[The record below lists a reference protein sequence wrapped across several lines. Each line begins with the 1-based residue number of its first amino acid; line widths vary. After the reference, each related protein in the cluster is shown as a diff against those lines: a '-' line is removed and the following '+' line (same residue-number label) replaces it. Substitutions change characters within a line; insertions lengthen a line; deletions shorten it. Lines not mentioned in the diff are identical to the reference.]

1 MHFPEAKLHFDIYDF
16 EGTGKLDAFYMGDCL
31 RSLDLVPTQAAV
43 LKAGGSNKKG
53 EKSYSLEEFLP
64 IYSQIK
70 KDIVKDVGVYEDF
83 AECMKV
89 YDKMENGTMLE
100 AELAH
105 ILQSLG
111 EKLND
116 QECDDIMAACVVG
129 TPDEEGNI
137 KYDLFIKKLME
148 GPFPA
153 PAEEKK

>member
-1 MHFPEAKLHFDIYDF
+1 M
-16 EGTGKLDAFYMGDCL
+16 
-31 RSLDLVPTQAAV
+31 PTQAAV
-43 LKAGGSNKKG
+43 LKAGGAKKLG
-53 EKSYSLEEFLP
+53 EKKYSLEEFLP

-70 KDIVKDVGVYEDF
+70 KEIVKDVGTYEDF

-116 QECDDIMAACVVG
+116 RECDDVMQACVVG
-129 TPDEEGNI
+129 PPDDEGNI
-137 KYDLFIKKLME
+137 KYDVFIKKLLA
-148 GPFPA
+148 GPFPEEQK
-153 PAEEKK
+153 EEKK